1 MELRFSEKASVIY
14 HNIFDYPL
22 MKNELSM
29 WKCGK
34 NIKGKIKIIHKDNF
48 YFLKGR
54 EVIIKK
60 RKENEKYSKGKLKLA
75 RKAAKLISKIPT
87 TKFVGITGA
96 LAMRNASRDSDI
108 DLMIVTTNN
117 TLWTS
122 RLLVYGLLLISGFK
136 LRVPNS
142 KNEKNRLCLN
152 MWMDE
157 SDLVWKNKD
166 RNIYTAHEIAQIVPI
181 VNKNKT
187 YEKLLWK
194 NKWILDFWPNAI
206 KISNRGFSTN
216 SSQST
221 LSLLEIVIFKIQYL
235 HMSKR
240 ITREVV
246 TPTRALFHPNDW
258 GKIVAKKL
266 SS

>member
-22 MKNELSM
+22 TKDELSI

-34 NIKGKIKIIHKDNF
+34 NIKSNIEIIHKNNF
-48 YFLKGR
+48 YFLKDR
-54 EVIIKK
+54 EMVIGK
-60 RKENEKYSKGKLKLA
+60 RKEYEKYSKGKLKLA

-87 TKFVGITGA
+87 IKFVGITGA
-96 LAMRNASRDSDI
+96 LAMKNASKNSDI
-108 DLMIVTTNN
+108 DLMTVTANN

-136 LRVPNS
+136 LRVPNG

-152 MWMDE
+152 IWLDE
-157 SDLVWKNKD
+157 NDLVWRKKD
-166 RNIYTAHEIAQIVPI
+166 RNIYTAHEIAQIIPI
-181 VNKNKT
+181 VNKDKT
-187 YEKLLWK
+187 YEKLLWE
-194 NKWILDFWPNAI
+194 NRWILDFWPNAI
-206 KISNRGFSTN
+206 KISNKGFSTN
-216 SSQST
+216 NLQSV
-221 LSLLEIVIFKIQYL
+221 LSLFENVMFKIQYL

-258 GKIVAKKL
+258 GEIVEKKL

>member
-22 MKNELSM
+22 MKNELSI
-29 WKCGK
+29 WKSGK
-34 NIKGKIKIIHKDNF
+34 NIKGKIEIIHKDNF

-54 EVIIKK
+54 EMIIKR
-60 RKENEKYSKGKLKLA
+60 RKENEKYSKNKLKIA

-87 TKFVGITGA
+87 IKFVGITGA
-96 LAMRNASRDSDI
+96 LAMRNASKKSDI
-108 DLMIVTTNN
+108 DLMIITTNN

-122 RLLVYGLLLISGFK
+122 RLVVYGLLLISGFK

-152 MWMDE
+152 IWLDL

-166 RNIYTAHEIAQIVPI
+166 RNIYTAHEIAQIVSI
-181 VNKNKT
+181 VNKDKT
-187 YEKLLWK
+187 YEKLLWG
-194 NKWILDFWPNAI
+194 NKWVLNFWPNAI
-206 KISNRGFSTN
+206 KISNMGFSTN
-216 SSQST
+216 SPQST
-221 LSLLEIVIFKIQYL
+221 LPFLEKVIFKIQYL
-235 HMSKR
+235 HMNKK

-246 TPTRALFHPNDW
+246 TPTRALFHPKDW

>member
-14 HNIFDYPL
+14 HDIFDYPL
-22 MKNELSM
+22 MKNELSI

-34 NIKGKIKIIHKDNF
+34 NIKGNIKIIHKNNF

-60 RKENEKYSKGKLKLA
+60 RKENEMRSKGKLKIA
-75 RKAAKLISKIPT
+75 KKAAKLISKLPT
-87 TKFVGITGA
+87 IKFVGITGA
-96 LAMRNASRDSDI
+96 LSMRNASKNSDI
-108 DLMIVTTNN
+108 DLMMVTKNH

-122 RLLVYGLLLISGFK
+122 RLLVYGLLQISGFK

-142 KNEKNRLCLN
+142 ENEKNRLCLN
-152 MWMDE
+152 IWLDE
-157 SDLVWKNKD
+157 NDLVWEKKD

-181 VNKNKT
+181 VNKDKT
-187 YEKLLWK
+187 YEKLLWE
-194 NKWILDFWPNAI
+194 NKWILDFWPNVI
-206 KISNRGFSTN
+206 TILNSDLYTN
-216 SSQST
+216 TSQSA
-221 LSLLEIVIFKIQYL
+221 LSFFEKVIFKIQYL
-235 HMSKR
+235 HMRKR
-240 ITREVV
+240 ITRERV
-246 TPTRALFHPNDW
+246 TPTRALFHPKDW